1 MRQSSE
7 LEIKRLN
14 WLATIVSVVV
24 LLLVS
29 VMRQVPRIDLG
40 IDFSFLPA
48 VYSVLNACVAVVL
61 VIGLNHIRN
70 KRIAQHKRMMTTA
83 VILSSLFLVMY
94 VLYHFTS
101 AEVKYCGTG
110 IVRTFYFLLLT
121 THVSLA
127 AVSFPFILFTY
138 IRGFTSQ
145 IERHKK
151 ISRYVFWVWLY
162 VAITGPIVYLM
173 VRPCMN

>member
-14 WLATIVSVVV
+14 LFATIVSVAV
-24 LLLVS
+24 LLLVG

-61 VIGLNHIRN
+61 IIALNHIRN

-83 VILSSLFLVMY
+83 IILSSLFLVMY

-101 AEVKYCGTG
+101 SEVKYCGTG
-110 IVRTFYFLLLT
+110 TVRTLYFLLLV

-173 VRPCMN
+173 IRPCMN

>member
-1 MRQSSE
+1 MRQSNV

-14 WLATIVSVVV
+14 LFATIVSVAV
-24 LLLVS
+24 LLLVA
-29 VMRQVPRIDLG
+29 VMRQIPRINLG

-48 VYSVLNACVAVVL
+48 VYSVLNASVAIVL
-61 VIGLNHIRN
+61 VIALIHIRN
-70 KRIAQHKRMMTTA
+70 KRIEQHQRMMTSA
-83 VILSSLFLVMY
+83 VILSSLFLLMY
-94 VLYHFTS
+94 VLYHLTS
-101 AEVKYCGTG
+101 PEVKYCGTG
-110 IVRTFYFLLLT
+110 TIRTIYFLLLI

-127 AVSFPFILFTY
+127 AISFPFILFTY

-145 IERHKK
+145 IELHKK

-173 VRPCMN
+173 IRPCMN

>member
-1 MRQSSE
+1 MTNFTDS
-7 LEIKRLN
+7 EIKKLN
-14 WLATIVSVVV
+14 VWATIVSVVV
-24 LLLVS
+24 LLLVA
-29 VMRQVPRIDLG
+29 VMRQIPRFDLG

-48 VYSVLNACVAVVL
+48 VYSVLNASVAVVL
-61 VIGLNHIRN
+61 IIALNHIRN
-70 KRIAQHKRMMTTA
+70 KRIAQHKQLVTTA
-83 VILSSLFLVMY
+83 LIMSSLFLVMY
-94 VLYHFTS
+94 VLYHITS
-101 AEVKYCGTG
+101 PEIRYCGTG
-110 IVRTFYFLLLT
+110 TTRSIYFFLLI

-127 AVSFPFILFTY
+127 AISFPFILFTY

-151 ISRYVFWVWLY
+151 MARWVFWVWLY